1 MKRPDLRTVARY
13 FLSPPLAGF
22 ANGRAVRI
30 VDLSIKGAR
39 IELVEQFTPGES
51 VFLVIVSNRGEITV
65 PGTILW
71 CEIDTLLMENI
82 HDRYLA
88 GVAFSHA
95 SATVDALLDE
105 LCGNDHA
112 FRIEDFRDHDRYRVT
127 APLTGSFGEIAP
139 VSILDLSIRG
149 ARIASEGKIPTG
161 TGGQLRFQ
169 VDDENGPTDVY
180 AKVMWST
187 PSISG
192 GEQAGLLVSGED
204 EAMRH
209 AIHRL
214 CVRGEARI
222 DLDSLRRKFDSMRAQ
237 SMRQPASR

>member
-1 MKRPDLRTVARY
+1 MKRPDLRSVTRY
-13 FLSPPLAGF
+13 FLSPHLAGF
-22 ANGRAVRI
+22 ANGRAVRL

-39 IELVEQFTPGES
+39 IEMVEQFNPGES
-51 VFLVIVSNRGEITV
+51 VFLVIVSSRGEITV

-88 GVAFSHA
+88 GVAFAHP
-95 SATVDALLDE
+95 SATVEALLDE
-105 LCGNDHA
+105 LCGADHA

-127 APLTGSFGEIAP
+127 APLTGTFGEIAP
-139 VSILDLSIRG
+139 VSILDVSLRG
-149 ARIASEGKIPTG
+149 VRIASEGKIPTG

-169 VDDENGPTDVY
+169 VDDESGPTDVY

-187 PSISG
+187 PSAGG

-204 EAMRH
+204 GALGG

-214 CVRGEARI
+214 CIRGEARI
-222 DLDSLRRKFDSMRAQ
+222 DLDSLRRKFDSMRAH
-237 SMRQPASR
+237 SARQHVSR